1 MTACADCLRRTW
13 LLGAL
18 ATHLERA
25 PRTRRALRD
34 VLGLDDER
42 LVAALGGER
51 RTELARAHAAFDPA
65 PARAAAAHAGL
76 AVVCRHDPGYP
87 VQLLADPSAPAVLH
101 VRGEPGVL
109 TRLAGDHDADTTPCT
124 VAIVGAR
131 RAGPEALEMA
141 RGLGRA
147 LSAAGVTVVSGLALG
162 VDSAAHEGALEGGGR
177 TIAVLATGADRTYPR
192 TKERLGDRLART
204 GAIVSELPPGTPP
217 FRWAFP
223 ARNRIIAGL
232 AQLTLVVEAAERSG
246 SLITADFA
254 AQLGREVAA
263 VPGRASS
270 PRCRGTNLLLR
281 DGAHVVLEPAD
292 VLDGLLGVALAQS
305 GARSAALAPPPPPAL
320 APHLRT
326 VRDAVAD
333 GRSTPS
339 AIATAPDQLLDVLAA
354 LSELELLGEI
364 RRGPGGGYTVA
375 VR

>member
-1 MTACADCLRRTW
+1 MTACEACLRRTW

-18 ATHLERA
+18 APHLERA

-34 VLGLDDER
+34 VLALGDDL
-42 LVAALGGER
+42 LVAALAGER
-51 RTELARAHAAFDPA
+51 RPALGAAYEAFVADDAREAAD
-65 PARAAAAHAGL
+65 RAGL
-76 AVVCRHDPGYP
+76 RVTCRHDAAYP
-87 VQLLADPSAPAVLH
+87 AQLLDDPSAPAVLH
-101 VRGEPGVL
+101 VRGAEDAL
-109 TRLAGDHDADTTPCT
+109 TRLVGGADAERAPCA
-124 VAIVGAR
+124 VAVVGAR

-141 RGLGRA
+141 RGLGRS

-177 TIAVLATGADRTYPR
+177 TVAVLATGADRTYPR
-192 TKERLGDRLART
+192 TKHALGERLARG

-232 AQLTLVVEAAERSG
+232 AQLTVVVEAAERSG

-254 AQLGREVAA
+254 SQLGREVAA

-281 DGAHVVLEPAD
+281 DGAHLVLEPAD
-292 VLDGLLGVALAQS
+292 ILEGLLGVEV
-305 GARSAALAPPPPPAL
+305 ARAAARAAAADAPAGPPL
-320 APHLRT
+320 GEHLRA

-333 GRSTPS
+333 GRGTAG
-339 AIATAPDQLLDVLAA
+339 AITTDPEQLLAVLAA

-364 RRGPGGGYTVA
+364 RRGPGGAYAA
-375 VR
+375 VVR